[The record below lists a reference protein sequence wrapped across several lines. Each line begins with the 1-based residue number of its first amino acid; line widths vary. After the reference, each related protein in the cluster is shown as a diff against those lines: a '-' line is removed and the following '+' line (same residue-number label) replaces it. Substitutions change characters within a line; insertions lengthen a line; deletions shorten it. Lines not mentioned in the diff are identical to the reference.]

1 MALKGVLFDMDGVL
15 VDSEAYINEAAIAF
29 FKNKGVDV
37 KPADFVPFIGAGEDR
52 YIGGVAE
59 KYGVPF
65 NPEKD
70 KKEVYSIFGEL
81 VKGILKP
88 LPGTKSFIQYCK
100 SSGLKIAV
108 ATSADRMKMLINLNE
123 IGLSEDDFDATV
135 CGEEV
140 KNKKPDPE
148 IFLKAAQKLRLDPKA
163 CLVIEDA
170 INGVRAGKSGGF
182 KVLALTSSFSASQ
195 LTEADWVTTN
205 LQKVPMGAIEW

>member
-15 VDSEAYINEAAIAF
+15 VDSEAYINLAAIKF
-29 FKNKGVDV
+29 FNNKGIDV
-37 KPADFVPFIGAGEDR
+37 KPEDFVPFIGAGEDR

-70 KKEVYSIFGEL
+70 KKEVYTIFGEL

-88 LPGTKSFIQYCK
+88 LPGTKSFIKYCK
-100 SSGLKIAV
+100 SSGFKIAV
-108 ATSADRMKMLINLNE
+108 ATSADRMKMLINLKE

-140 KNKKPDPE
+140 EHKKPDPE
-148 IFLKAAQKLRLDPKA
+148 IFFNAAQKLSLNPKE

-170 INGVRAGKSGGF
+170 INGVKAGKSGGF
-182 KVLALTSSFSASQ
+182 KVLALTSSFPAEL
-195 LTEADWVTTN
+195 LTEADWVTEN
-205 LQKVPMGAIEW
+205 LQKVPMGAVEW